1 MDIIS
6 ALMGGYVKDA
16 LEKGNR
22 LDSREQYKFR
32 DIKVESGIIEHAE
45 GSAQV
50 DLGATKVLAGVK
62 LMVEDPMPDTP
73 GQGNLMMNAELL
85 PLAYADYETGPPS
98 PEAVELAR
106 VVDRGIR
113 AGNSIDLLSLALD
126 DGKVWSVFVDLY
138 ILNYSGNLFDA
149 SGLAAMA
156 ALANTRMPKY
166 EDGTVVREERSKRLK
181 IDNIITY
188 TTFGKIDNYLLLD
201 MNINEEDIASARMT
215 IATDDSQIRAMQKGM
230 NGSFSGKEI
239 EELIDASFE
248 KHGYLKGIVEKST
261 E

>member
-6 ALMGGYVKDA
+6 NLMGGYIKDT
-16 LEKGNR
+16 LEKGGR
-22 LDSREQYKFR
+22 LDSRGPYSFR
-32 DIKVESGIIEHAE
+32 EINVETGIISHAE

-50 DLGATKVLAGVK
+50 DIGATKVLAGVK

-98 PEAVELAR
+98 PESVELAR

-113 AGNSIDLLSLALD
+113 AGNSIDLLDLALE

-138 ILNYSGNLFDA
+138 VLNYGGNLFDA

-156 ALANTRMPKY
+156 ALANTKMPKY
-166 EDGTVVREERSKRLK
+166 ENGAVIREERSKKLK
-181 IDNIITY
+181 IDNIVTY
-188 TTFGKIDNYLLLD
+188 TTFGKVSDHLLLD
-201 MNINEEDIASARMT
+201 MNINEEDIASARLT
-215 IATDDSQIRAMQKGM
+215 IATDDDQIRAMQKGM
-230 NGSFSGKEI
+230 NGSFTGKEI
-239 EELIDASFE
+239 EELIDISFE
-248 KHGYLKGIVEKST
+248 KHKDLKNIMEKSI

>member
-6 ALMGGYVKDA
+6 TLMGGYVKDA
-16 LEKGNR
+16 LEKGSR
-22 LDSREQYKFR
+22 LDSRKQYDFR
-32 DIKVESGIIEHAE
+32 EIKVETGIIDHAE

-50 DLGATKVLAGVK
+50 DIGATKVLAGVK
-62 LMVEDPMPDTP
+62 LMVEDPMADTP

-85 PLAYADYETGPPS
+85 PLAYAEYETGPPS
-98 PEAVELAR
+98 PAAVELAR

-113 AGNSIDLLSLALD
+113 AGNSIDLLDLALD

-138 ILNYSGNLFDA
+138 VLNYGGNLFDA

-166 EDGTVVREERSKRLK
+166 ENGTVVREERGKKLK
-181 IDNIITY
+181 VDNIVTY
-188 TTFGKIDNYLLLD
+188 TTFGKINNYLLLD
-201 MNINEEDIASARMT
+201 MNINEEDIASARLT
-215 IATDDSQIRAMQKGM
+215 VATDDSQIRAMQKGM
-230 NGSFSGKEI
+230 SGSFSAKEV
-239 EELIDASFE
+239 EELIGMSFE
-248 KHGYLKGIVEKST
+248 KHKELKKAVERSM